1 MGEENK
7 TLKVRERG
15 KKGKVRREEKGRKF
29 DMVASICNL
38 NAQNEAEGLPQ
49 VGGQAGLE

>member
-1 MGEENK
+1 MGGGTSKSERKGEERK
-7 TLKVRERG
+7 D
-15 KKGKVRREEKGRKF
+15 EKGRKF

>member
-15 KKGKVRREEKGRKF
+15 KNGKMRREEKGRKF

-38 NAQNEAEGLPQ
+38 STQNEAGLPQ